1 MTREEPM
8 TEAEVKR
15 LWKLL
20 GKFYEV
26 KNKDGADHLSVG
38 EKQIVRS
45 VREWVRWYARDEMS
59 VELD

>member
-1 MTREEPM
+1 MS
-8 TEAEVKR
+8 EAEVRK

-26 KNKDGADHLSVG
+26 KNKDGADYLSVG